1 MKSLSAAIG
10 YTTHGRRNAASA
22 PPFLRTR
29 GPHGG
34 PLFASLRWLT
44 TRDARWKR
52 LIGQGVYHTSK
63 GPTVGRAK
71 GRGRRQQPSRKLE
84 GKYMAEKMR
93 YNKII
98 DLLE

>member
-10 YTTHGRRNAASA
+10 YTTHGRRNAAGASGREA
-22 PPFLRTR
+22 HTAVLCSPPCD
-29 GPHGG
+29 G
-34 PLFASLRWLT
+34 LT
-44 TRDARWKR
+44 KRDARWKR

-63 GPTVGRAK
+63 EPTVGRAK
-71 GRGRRQQPSRKLE
+71 GRGRGQQPSRKLE
-84 GKYMAEKMR
+84 GENMAEKMR